1 MKYREMVKF
10 LNDNGIYAIQPIIAN
25 EVGAQL
31 EKDISDEEFENVCHE
46 IYGTYLDSIEE
57 PDIWTLVD
65 EELTKRGYKN
75 NN

>member
-25 EVGAQL
+25 EVDAQL

-46 IYGTYLDSIEE
+46 IYGTYLDFIEE